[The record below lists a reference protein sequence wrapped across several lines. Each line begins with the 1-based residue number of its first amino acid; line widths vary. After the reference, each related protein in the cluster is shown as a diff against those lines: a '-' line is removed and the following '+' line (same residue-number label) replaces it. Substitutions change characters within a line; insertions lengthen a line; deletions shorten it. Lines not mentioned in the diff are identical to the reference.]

1 MLKPRPDVINESAN
15 PSDGNIESNEM
26 KSGMDNIDGNTDD
39 HSAATNSYSME
50 AKIQDQMTENCE
62 NPESEEPSS
71 SCAINIEPKM
81 KSYQNDCIKPKP
93 VRVWFQDDIK
103 FYSRLHGFKAAK
115 KADCDISDIAVVLA
129 MTTRFV
135 LDLEDYR
142 YKYKTTFVSIV
153 NSHIKGFSLMET
165 DAVDKRLQSM
175 CTTTRSKHRLKL
187 KQGTMK
193 HRQNISAITQF
204 TVFKSEVV
212 NVANVNFEDF
222 ISDPIPVADT
232 DTQADGDMYW
242 DSHIRFQDPVAFT
255 PLFHKN
261 GNNRYHVKNSEV
273 ALALNMTNRFLLD
286 LHNSHSETRRSYI
299 SILNPHI
306 KAFDLIESDRQL
318 EVRLRNLCERVE
330 ETYKKRRKPR
340 SGKRIRI
347 KHPLALRQIRVLR
360 SEIRNFSGIKF
371 GNFSSHPPANMEYS
385 SDADPILPIPY
396 SQFEENKPESFPNIN
411 ELAGIVHSSD
421 TILQGNIGEI
431 KSEQCAVDNT
441 PGIFNLEMNVGN
453 IKEG

>member
-1 MLKPRPDVINESAN
+1 
-15 PSDGNIESNEM
+15 M
-26 KSGMDNIDGNTDD
+26 KSGMDNIDGNTDG
-39 HSAATNSYSME
+39 HSDTTFNSSAIE
-50 AKIQDQMTENCE
+50 GKTQDQKTENCE
-62 NPESEEPSS
+62 NPESEETPSLS
-71 SCAINIEPKM
+71 EINIEPKM
-81 KSYQNDCIKPKP
+81 KPHQNGHVKRKP
-93 VRVWFQDDIK
+93 VRVWFQDEIR
-103 FYSRLHGFKAAK
+103 FYSCLYGFKAAR
-115 KADCDISDIAVVLA
+115 KANCDISDIAVVLA

-135 LDLEDYR
+135 LHLEDYR

-153 NSHIKGFSLMET
+153 NSHIKEFSLMET

-193 HRQNISAITQF
+193 HRQNLSAITQF

-212 NVANVNFEDF
+212 NVEDVNFEAF
-222 ISDPIPVADT
+222 ISDPIPVAEESIT
-232 DTQADGDMYW
+232 PADYDMLW
-242 DSHIRFQDPVAFT
+242 DSHVRFQDPVAFT

-286 LHNSHSETRRSYI
+286 LHNSHSETGSSYV

-306 KAFDLIESDRQL
+306 KAFDLVESDRQL

-330 ETYKKRRKPR
+330 VTNKKRRKPR

-347 KHPLALRQIRVLR
+347 KHPLALRQIHVLR

-371 GNFSSHPPANMEYS
+371 GNFSSDPPINMEYS
-385 SDADPILPIPY
+385 SDADPILPVPY
-396 SQFEENKPESFPNIN
+396 RQLQACKPELLPDIN
-411 ELAGIVHSSD
+411 EPTGIGHSSD
-421 TILQGNIGEI
+421 TILWGNIGEI
-431 KSEQCAVDNT
+431 KSEQCTFDSA
-441 PGIFNLEMNVGN
+441 PGPNISSNGMLNFEMNGENVKKGQ
-453 IKEG
+453 